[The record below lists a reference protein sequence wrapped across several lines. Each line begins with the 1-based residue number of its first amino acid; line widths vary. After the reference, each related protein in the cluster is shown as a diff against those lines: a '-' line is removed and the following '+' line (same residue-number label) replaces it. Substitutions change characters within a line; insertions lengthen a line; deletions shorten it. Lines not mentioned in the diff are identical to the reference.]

1 MKKPPVNLTPLQK
14 DYAVYL
20 PAISSFYSTYV
31 AKQRIEEFVPK
42 DRIPKGFDRGVEGM
56 NFLNEEQGYFT
67 YKYALYSAGHAQLDL
82 NKSLIQESMIQQRDR
97 NSTMILGDS
106 GGYQIGKGVLKF
118 DWLDFEGASANKT
131 RQSILEWLELTAD
144 WSMMLDVPTW
154 ACDRNHTKK
163 TGLKTFEDC
172 LDKTKFNN
180 KYFLDNRLGQTKWLN
195 VLQGSDWDTAEKWYD
210 GVKEFSDPKGPYAGR
225 EAEGWAF
232 GGANMCKMDITL
244 KRLMTMREDGLLKG
258 KNWIH
263 FLGTA
268 QLDWSCYL
276 TLIQRQIR
284 KHINEELT
292 ISFDCASPFIATAHG
307 LVYTN
312 AQHTNKRWSVIMDK
326 APDNK
331 ALSGSDIPFPFESE
345 TGSRLTME
353 DIAYYDLGV
362 RKSDAELGTKK
373 NKKGEDVQVK
383 FNHLDETHY
392 HVVPRKNKLEK
403 IPNKTSWDSF
413 SYALMMGH
421 NVECHIK
428 AVQRA
433 QQLMDIETT
442 RFKPN
447 WKLAGIEGKKEKDF
461 SDWIPNRILYFA
473 TFVEELFNTA
483 DKNEAF
489 DLIEQALPFLRSL
502 EGARLQGGPPPTLF
516 GKFCEVEDVKA
527 NEVDLEDTEDTKY
540 KEILKEQ
547 QEELWGRIFEEG
559 DTSES

>member
-31 AKQRIEEFVPK
+31 AKQRLEEFVPN
-42 DRIPKGFDRGVEGM
+42 DRIPKEFDRGIEGM
-56 NFLNEEQGYFT
+56 NFLNPEEGYFT

-82 NKSLIQESMIQQRDR
+82 EKSIDQESMIQQRDR
-97 NSTMILGDS
+97 ANTMILGDS

-118 DWLDFEGASANKT
+118 DWLNFEGPEATKT
-131 RQSILEWLELTAD
+131 RQKILEWLEMTAD

-154 ACDRNHTKK
+154 ACDHIHSPK

-172 LDKTKFNN
+172 LEKTRYNN
-180 KYFLDNRLGQTKWLN
+180 DYFLQNRLGQTKWLN
-195 VLQGSDWDTAEKWYD
+195 VLQGSNWDTAEKWYN
-210 GVKEFSDPKGPYAGR
+210 GVKEFSDPKGKYAGK

-244 KRLMTMREDGLLKG
+244 RRLMTLRDDGLLKG

-284 KHINEELT
+284 KHINEEIT

-312 AQHTNKRWSVIMDK
+312 AQHTTKRWSVIMDK

-331 ALSGSDIPFPFESE
+331 ALSESDIPFPFES
-345 TGSRLTME
+345 TIGRRLTMG
-353 DIAYYDLGV
+353 DIAYYNLGK
-362 RKSDAELGTKK
+362 RKTDAELG
-373 NKKGEDVQVK
+373 DVK
-383 FNHLDETHY
+383 FDHQNEEHY
-392 HVVPRKNKLEK
+392 HIVPRKNKLNK

-421 NVECHIK
+421 NVECHIV

-433 QQLMDIETT
+433 QQLMDIELAKTAG
-442 RFKPN
+442 KIS
-447 WKLAGIEGKKEKDF
+447 WKHWRKLKDAESNF
-461 SDWIPNRILYFA
+461 DQYSDWVPRNILYFA
-473 TFVEELFNTA
+473 SFIENLFNTTTK
-483 DKNEAF
+483 DKAF
-489 DLIEQALPFLRSL
+489 DMIKQAGPFLKSL
-502 EGARLQGGPPPTLF
+502 EGARLQGGPADNIVDQLF
-516 GKFCEVEDVKA
+516 EFEEK
-527 NEVDLEDTEDTKY
+527 TS
-540 KEILKEQ
+540 KEIDFSNPDDDTLRSL
-547 QEELWGRIFEEG
+547 EESNFDL
-559 DTSES
+559 

>member
-1 MKKPPVNLTPLQK
+1 MKRQVNLTPLQK

-31 AKQRIEEFVPK
+31 AKQRLEEFVPK
-42 DRIPKGFDRGVEGM
+42 DRIPADFDRGIEGM
-56 NFLNEEQGYFT
+56 NFLNEEEGYFT
-67 YKYALYSAGHAQLDL
+67 YRYGLYSAGHAQLDL
-82 NKSLIQESMIQQRDR
+82 DKSIEQESMIQQRDR
-97 NSTMILGDS
+97 SKTMILGDS

-118 DWLDFEGASANKT
+118 DWLNFEGKEANAT
-131 RQSILEWLELTAD
+131 RQKILEWLEVTAD

-154 ACDRNHTKK
+154 ACDHIHSPK

-172 LDKTKFNN
+172 LEKTRFNN
-180 KYFLDNRLGQTKWLN
+180 DYFLNNRLGQTKWLN
-195 VLQGSDWDTAEKWYD
+195 VLQGSDWDTAEKWYN
-210 GVKEFSDPKGPYAGR
+210 GVKEFSDPKGKYAGK

-232 GGANMCKMDITL
+232 GGANMCKMPITL
-244 KRLMTMREDGLLKG
+244 KRLMTMREEGMLEG

-284 KHINEELT
+284 KHINPELT

-331 ALSGSDIPFPFESE
+331 ALSGRHEIPFPFESE
-345 TGSRLTME
+345 LGSRLTMA
-353 DIAYYDLGV
+353 DIAYYDLGE
-362 RKSDAELGTKK
+362 RKSDAELGVDS
-373 NKKGEDVQVK
+373 KGKQIK
-383 FNHLDETHY
+383 FDHLNPDHY
-392 HVVPRKNKLEK
+392 HVAPKLNKLGK

-413 SYALMMGH
+413 AYALMMGH

-433 QQLMDIETT
+433 QQLMDIECA
-442 RFKPN
+442 RFKPD
-447 WKLAGIEGKKEKDF
+447 WRMKGIEGKKEIEY
-461 SDWIPNRILYFA
+461 SDWVPNKILYFA
-473 TFVEELFNTA
+473 TFVEELFNTKTKA
-483 DKNEAF
+483 EAF
-489 DLIEQALPFLRSL
+489 EMINSAKQFLKSL
-502 EGARLQGGPPPTLF
+502 EGARLQGGPADNEFNSLF
-516 GKFCEVEDVKA
+516 TYEGQKQLQ
-527 NEVDLEDTEDTKY
+527 VDKDGQPIFDQQDDDDLRSLEESVTE
-540 KEILKEQ
+540 
-547 QEELWGRIFEEG
+547 
-559 DTSES
+559 

>member
-1 MKKPPVNLTPLQK
+1 MIKKPPVDLTPLQK

-31 AKQRIEEFVPK
+31 AKQRLEEFVPK
-42 DRIPKGFDRGVEGM
+42 ERIPTGFDRGIEGM
-56 NFLNEEQGYFT
+56 NFLNPEEGYFT

-82 NKSLIQESMIQQRDR
+82 QKSIEQESMIQQRDR
-97 NSTMILGDS
+97 ANTMILGDS

-118 DWLDFEGASANKT
+118 DWLNFEGPEANKT
-131 RQSILEWLELTAD
+131 RQRILEWLELTAD

-154 ACDRNHTKK
+154 ACDHIHSPK

-172 LDKTKFNN
+172 LDKTRFNN
-180 KYFLDNRLGQTKWLN
+180 EYFLKNRLGQTKWLN
-195 VLQGSDWDTAEKWYD
+195 VLQGGDWDTAEKWYQ
-210 GVKEFSDPKGPYAGR
+210 GVKEFSDPAVWGDRA
-225 EAEGWAF
+225 AEGWAF

-244 KRLMTMREDGLLKG
+244 KRLMTLRDEGLLTN

-284 KHINEELT
+284 KHINEHLT

-312 AQHTNKRWSVIMDK
+312 AQHTAKRWSVIMDK

-331 ALSGSDIPFPFESE
+331 SLAESNIPFPYESE
-345 TGSRLTME
+345 IGRRLTMG
-353 DIAYYDLGV
+353 DIAYYNLGV
-362 RKSDAELGTKK
+362 RKTDAELGFDAKGKK
-373 NKKGEDVQVK
+373 IN
-383 FNHLDETHY
+383 FNHTNPDHY
-392 HVVPRKNKLEK
+392 HEVPKLNKLGK

-421 NVECHIK
+421 NVYCHIV

-433 QQLMDIETT
+433 QQLMDIECS
-442 RFKPN
+442 RFAPD
-447 WKLAGIEGKKEKDF
+447 WRDFFLEGKKEKEF
-461 SDWIPNRILYFA
+461 SDWVPRRILYFS
-473 TFVEELFNTA
+473 TFIKELFETKTK
-483 DKNEAF
+483 DEAF
-489 DLIEQALPFLRSL
+489 DLIDNAQGFLRTL
-502 EGARLQGGPPPTLF
+502 EGARLQGGPVAHANKNLF
-516 GKFCEVEDVKA
+516 DWG
-527 NEVDLEDTEDTKY
+527 DTKKAATD
-540 KEILKEQ
+540 KEPVFDQ
-547 QEELWGRIFEEG
+547 QDDDDLRSLEEG
-559 DTSES
+559 LNRDE

>member
-1 MKKPPVNLTPLQK
+1 MKQPVNLTPLQK

-31 AKQRIEEFVPK
+31 AKQRLEEFVSK
-42 DRIPKGFDRGVEGM
+42 DRIPAGFDRGIEGM
-56 NFLNEEQGYFT
+56 NFLNPEQGYFY

-82 NKSLIQESMIQQRDR
+82 EKSMEQESMIQERDR
-97 NSTMILGDS
+97 SKTMILGDS

-118 DWLDFEGASANKT
+118 DWLNFEGAEANKT
-131 RQSILEWLELTAD
+131 RKKILEWLEVTAD

-154 ACDRNHTKK
+154 ACDHIHAPK

-172 LDKTKFNN
+172 LEKTRFNN
-180 KYFLDNRLGQTKWLN
+180 DYFLQNRLGQTKWLN
-195 VLQGSDWDTAEKWYD
+195 VLQGSDWDTAERWYE
-210 GVKEFSDPKGPYAGR
+210 GVKEFSDPKGKYAGK
-225 EAEGWAF
+225 EAEGWAM

-244 KRLMTMREDGLLKG
+244 KRLMTMRDEGMLTG

-276 TLIQRQIR
+276 TQIQRQLR
-284 KHINEELT
+284 KHINPELT

-331 ALSGSDIPFPFESE
+331 LLSKSDVPYPFESE
-345 TGSRLTME
+345 FSSRLLMG
-353 DIAYYDLGV
+353 DIAYYDLGE
-362 RKSDAELGTKK
+362 KKTDAELGLDS
-373 NKKGEDVQVK
+373 KGKQVK
-383 FNHLDETHY
+383 FNHVEPLHY
-392 HVVPRKNKLEK
+392 NTVPKLNKLGK

-433 QQLMDIETT
+433 QQLMDLECA
-442 RFKPN
+442 RFKPD
-447 WKLAGIEGKKEKDF
+447 WRLKSVEGKKEIEY
-461 SDWIPNRILYFA
+461 SDWVPNRILYFS
-473 TFVEELFNTA
+473 TFVEELFNT
-483 DKNEAF
+483 KTKVEAF
-489 DLIEQALPFLRSL
+489 QLIEDAKQLLKSL
-502 EGARLQGGPPPTLF
+502 EGARLQGGPADNIFGNLF
-516 GKFCEVEDVKA
+516 DVVEGKPLLKDKDGVPLFDQQDDDKLNSLVVE
-527 NEVDLEDTEDTKY
+527 
-540 KEILKEQ
+540 
-547 QEELWGRIFEEG
+547 
-559 DTSES
+559 